1 MYGLT
6 IPPLSSGR
14 KTIFVCA
21 AADFIFAEVILSAVK
36 TKIAPEKVYDVLF
49 ARWGR
54 LRCALNFADPYQLL
68 VAVVLSAQCRDD
80 RVNQTTPEF
89 FRRWPDAAAL
99 AGAEPEEVAEV
110 IRNCGLFRSK
120 AEHLTAAA
128 AAIVSRFGGRVPET
142 MEELTDLPGIGRKS
156 ANVLLGDAF
165 DKPGF
170 PVDTHVR
177 RVLGRI
183 GVTRSG
189 DPERIEA
196 EVCAELPPEKWSN
209 FSHLVIRLGREICH
223 ARKPG
228 CGACPL
234 QHMCVKNL

>member
-1 MYGLT
+1 M
-6 IPPLSSGR
+6 
-14 KTIFVCA
+14 
-21 AADFIFAEVILSAVK
+21 SAK
-36 TKIAPEKVYDVLF
+36 KSMIAPADVYDVLF

-54 LRCALNFADPYQLL
+54 LRCALNFAAPYQLL
-68 VAVVLSAQCRDD
+68 VAVVLSAQCRDE

-99 AGAEPEEVAEV
+99 AEARTEEVGEV
-110 IRNCGLFRSK
+110 IRNCGLFRNK
-120 AEHLTAAA
+120 AEHLVAAA
-128 AAIVSRFGGRVPET
+128 RAITSRFNGRVPET
-142 MEELTDLPGIGRKS
+142 MEELSSLPGIGRKS

-189 DPERIEA
+189 DPARIEA
-196 EVCAELPPEKWSN
+196 EVCAELAPEKWSN

-223 ARKPG
+223 ARKPE

-234 QHMCVKNL
+234 EHMCLKKL